1 MGVAAL
7 MAEVCH
13 LSSGVGGAARPGAWL
28 DTEVIAQEPF
38 RMLIMDSAT
47 SNFRVDFSG
56 RGELADR

>member
-1 MGVAAL
+1 